1 MRAHLKFCVLVA
13 ISLFGGLIVTIVQFR
28 FPGPGVPSQW
38 TTVTFQNP
46 SIQVQFP
53 NPPRH
58 RVEQVVLSGIN
69 VPTPQGIFTA
79 QGEAGASYMLTVITY
94 PGEVPPLEQ
103 DIFLKNEL
111 IRLVPGASLIAFDP
125 VTPSYPQGTLSRDF
139 VMQNNAEGTYVQG
152 RIVRSNA
159 TLYTLTVIYP
169 NGYFPEKA
177 FDHFIQ
183 SFLYVQ

>member
-1 MRAHLKFCVLVA
+1 MKFCVLVA
-13 ISLFGGLIVTIVQFR
+13 ISLFGGLIVTNVQFR
-28 FPGPGVPSQW
+28 FHGSGVPSQW
-38 TTVTFQNP
+38 TTVRFQNP

-58 RVEQVVLSGIN
+58 RVEQVALPGIA
-69 VPTPQGIFTA
+69 VPTPQGIFVA
-79 QGEAGASYMLTVITY
+79 QDGNGVSYMLTVITY
-94 PGEVPPLEQ
+94 PGEVPPFEQ
-103 DIFLKNEL
+103 DIFLKSEI
-111 IRLVPGASLIAFDP
+111 IRLVPGASLISFDP
-125 VTPSYPQGTLSRDF
+125 VAPSYSQGILSRDF

-152 RIVRSNA
+152 RIVRDGA

-177 FDHFIQ
+177 FDHFVK